1 MPTRSLDYLN
11 PGFRHRL
18 LLIPSVAA
26 RIYSKI
32 ILVAV
37 SCGRKGLAGTDL
49 RRSAD
54 LEAASHVEL
63 REREGAGIAP
73 GPFVY
78 RRAVSLA
85 LPGAALLRALRADH
99 DELREVVATHAEA
112 DSARTVRARGAVR
125 RAALAAQAKVTS
137 VAVPV
142 DLAGGVSRSGFYAWQ
157 ARPPAKR
164 TQSDQRLAVEIAAVH
179 AESRRRYGS
188 PRVHAELR
196 DRSQRG
202 A

>member
-1 MPTRSLDYLN
+1 
-11 PGFRHRL
+11 RL

-26 RIYSKI
+26 RTIRRY

-78 RRAVSLA
+78 RRAVSRA
-85 LPGAALLRALRADH
+85 LPDAALLRALRAD
-99 DELREVVATHAEA
+99 DAELREVVATHEEAER
-112 DSARTVRARGAVR
+112 SAAGGRDRSGPCGESAAVRQPASARGAARPRPARGVCGR
-125 RAALAAQAKVTS
+125 S
-137 VAVPV
+137 VA
-142 DLAGGVSRSGFYAWQ
+142 R
-157 ARPPAKR
+157 
-164 TQSDQRLAVEIAAVH
+164 IANW
-179 AESRRRYGS
+179 
-188 PRVHAELR
+188 P
-196 DRSQRG
+196 
-202 A
+202 